1 MVSILQMTIVWKLQ
15 LLFLIVV
22 LARVFSQKLIIFLK
36 TFVLFKINC
45 SVCTF
50 YLSLEYEIGTVH
62 FFILSR
68 LSHMG
73 NFGEGSII

>member
-22 LARVFSQKLIIFLK
+22 LTRVFSQKLIIFLK

-50 YLSLEYEIGTVH
+50 YLSLEYEIGNDP
-62 FFILSR
+62 FFYP
-68 LSHMG
+68 
-73 NFGEGSII
+73 

>member
-22 LARVFSQKLIIFLK
+22 LTRVLSQKLIIFLK

-45 SVCTF
+45 SICTF
-50 YLSLEYEIGTVH
+50 YLSLEYEIRTDP
-62 FFILSR
+62 FF
-68 LSHMG
+68 HP
-73 NFGEGSII
+73 